1 MSALTS
7 ELEQA
12 LPHLDA
18 RTKAFVERV
27 IREAIQLA
35 RGKESTTAQDTWAGV
50 PLDSN
55 GYPVGYREATFG
67 SFANE
72 PLVRAAQGDLESRE
86 EW

>member
-1 MSALTS
+1 MSTLTT

-27 IREAIQLA
+27 IREAIELA
-35 RGKESTTAQDTWAGV
+35 KPNESL
-50 PLDSN
+50 PLDAN
-55 GYPVGYREATFG
+55 GYPVGYFDATFG

-72 PLVRAAQGDLESRE
+72 PLERAEQGNQKPRE